1 MAVFSSAPAENAN
14 GSIASEYVYV
24 NTEDHS
30 WVPGRLIKVEGDVAK
45 VMIPQYRR
53 RSSLTSRRNSL
64 TSCGGE
70 FTTDHALHKV
80 SLKDY
85 PNHQLPIQ
93 NVNEETGLVNTVDDM
108 LTLPHLHEVS
118 SSCREALQEMKL
130 KYESSLQPFIH
141 GTLSACSFVQSQSP
155 LFVRETVHAGW

>member
-1 MAVFSSAPAENAN
+1 MAIISAPVTEN
-14 GSIASEYVYV
+14 GDGTIVSEYVYV

-30 WVPGRLIKVEGDVAK
+30 WVPGRLIKIDDNVAK

-70 FTTDHALHKV
+70 FTTDHVLHKV

-85 PNHQLPIQ
+85 PNNQLPIQ
-93 NVNEETGLVNTVDDM
+93 NVNEETGLVNTVGDM
-108 LTLPHLHEVS
+108 VDIPHLHEVS
-118 SSCREALQEMKL
+118 SESRERILPIDDKPHL
-130 KYESSLQPFIH
+130 IS
-141 GTLSACSFVQSQSP
+141 
-155 LFVRETVHAGW
+155 